1 MDADVLEELYHRYYR
16 SAVLYCIS
24 LCGTQQLAEDIATD
38 AFVKAYL
45 SLPND
50 VTSFRYWLMKV
61 CKNLW
66 IDYLRKHSRE
76 VSDEYLPEISDG
88 ITPETS
94 YILNERNRCLWDN
107 DGLYPVVLNIP
118 LSPNRRNGD
127 YAAKIMISGQ
137 TENGEPVTEAFPY
150 VIRIRDGYSN
160 PEALVPKIK
169 VSGDLKVG
177 EDCTLNLTIQ
187 NPTKSLSMTDC
198 ELTLTDASGEVLMS
212 GSNRMALPEILP
224 GQTAEAAVPVT
235 VKGNAAVEPH
245 CFSLKLTYQVL
256 GEDKIW
262 EETITYPVNQEI
274 RLEQGGITMPSSAI
288 QGELTTLSVPLMNMG
303 KGDICNAMVS
313 LEFPELIP
321 RQSVLVG
328 TIEPGATGQ
337 AKLTFTSS
345 KDALGDYSGMV
356 TISCEDPYG
365 NSQQWQLPVDITIEA
380 APQTSDTETDVQRA
394 TAPEWLLPLT
404 SVLCVIL
411 LVGMILQGALLRSK
425 LHRLEEERL

>member
-1 MDADVLEELYHRYYR
+1 MRKLRLFF
-16 SAVLYCIS
+16 
-24 LCGTQQLAEDIATD
+24 T
-38 AFVKAYL
+38 L
-45 SLPND
+45 SLLIFALSCSASAADFELDEKAVITGMDGRSWYQGYTPSVRYGNFTICLPLRSEKASGVITATITLD
-50 VTSFRYWLMKV
+50 DPDLLLFRSHPGAV
-61 CKNLW
+61 
-66 IDYLRKHSRE
+66 RFS
-76 VSDEYLPEISDG
+76 P
-88 ITPETS
+88 
-94 YILNERNRCLWDN
+94 N
-107 DGLYPVVLNIP
+107 DGLYPVALNIP
-118 LSPNRRNGD
+118 LAQNRRNGD
-127 YAAKIMISGQ
+127 YAAKITISAQ

-169 VSGDLKVG
+169 VSGDLNVG
-177 EDCTLNLTIQ
+177 EDCILNLTIQ

-198 ELTLTDASGEVLMS
+198 ELTLTDASGEILMS

-245 CFSLKLTYQVL
+245 SLSLKLTYQVL
-256 GEDKIW
+256 GEDKTW
-262 EETITYPVNQEI
+262 EETITYPVSQEI
-274 RLEQGGITMPSSAI
+274 RLEQGGITMPASTI

-321 RQSVLVG
+321 HQSVLVG

-337 AKLTFTSS
+337 AKLTFTPA

-365 NSQQWQLPVDITIEA
+365 NSQQRQIPVEITIEA
-380 APQTSDTETDVQRA
+380 AKPTEDGKTEEQKA
-394 TAPEWLLPLT
+394 ASPGWLLPAV
-404 SVLCVIL
+404 SILCVLLLAGIL
-411 LVGMILQGALLRSK
+411 LQGMLLRAK

>member
-1 MDADVLEELYHRYYR
+1 MRKLRLFF
-16 SAVLYCIS
+16 
-24 LCGTQQLAEDIATD
+24 T
-38 AFVKAYL
+38 L
-45 SLPND
+45 SLLIFALSCSASAADFELDEKAVITGMDGRSWYQGYTPSVQYSNFSICLPLRSEKASGVITATITLD
-50 VTSFRYWLMKV
+50 DPDLLLFRSQPGTV
-61 CKNLW
+61 
-66 IDYLRKHSRE
+66 R
-76 VSDEYLPEISDG
+76 VSP
-88 ITPETS
+88 
-94 YILNERNRCLWDN
+94 N

-137 TENGEPVTEAFPY
+137 TENGESVTEAFPY

-177 EDCTLNLTIQ
+177 EECTLNLTIQ

-198 ELTLTDASGEVLMS
+198 ELTLTDASGEILMS

-256 GEDKIW
+256 GEEKTW

-274 RLEQGGITMPSSAI
+274 RLEQGGITLPSSAI

-337 AKLTFTSS
+337 AKMTFIPA
-345 KDALGDYSGMV
+345 KDALGDYLGMV

-394 TAPEWLLPLT
+394 AAPEWLLPLI

-411 LVGMILQGALLRSK
+411 LVGMILQGALYRSK

>member
-1 MDADVLEELYHRYYR
+1 MRKLRLFF
-16 SAVLYCIS
+16 
-24 LCGTQQLAEDIATD
+24 T
-38 AFVKAYL
+38 L
-45 SLPND
+45 SLLIIALSCSAYAADFELDEKAVITGMDGRSWYQGYTPSVRYGNFSICLPLHSEKASGVITASIALD
-50 VTSFRYWLMKV
+50 DPDLLVFRSHPGA
-61 CKNLW
+61 
-66 IDYLRKHSRE
+66 LRFS
-76 VSDEYLPEISDG
+76 P
-88 ITPETS
+88 
-94 YILNERNRCLWDN
+94 N

-118 LSPNRRNGD
+118 LSQNRRNGD
-127 YAAKIMISGQ
+127 YAVNILITGQ

-160 PEALVPKIK
+160 PEALVPKIG
-169 VSGDLKVG
+169 VSGDLNVG

-198 ELTLTDASGEVLMS
+198 ELTLTDASGEILMS

-224 GQTAEAAVPVT
+224 GQTAEASVPVT

-245 CFSLKLTYQVL
+245 SLSLKLTYQVL
-256 GEDKIW
+256 GEDKTW
-262 EETITYPVNQEI
+262 EETITYPVSQEI
-274 RLEQGGITMPSSAI
+274 RLEQGGITMPSSTI

-321 RQSVLVG
+321 HQSVLVG

-337 AKLTFTSS
+337 AKLTFTPA

-394 TAPEWLLPLT
+394 TAPEWLLPLI

-411 LVGMILQGALLRSK
+411 LVGMILQGALYRSK

>member
-1 MDADVLEELYHRYYR
+1 MRKLRLFF
-16 SAVLYCIS
+16 
-24 LCGTQQLAEDIATD
+24 T
-38 AFVKAYL
+38 L
-45 SLPND
+45 SLLIFALSCSASAADFELDEKAVITGMDGRSWYQGYTPSVQYSNFSICLPLRSEKASGVITATITLD
-50 VTSFRYWLMKV
+50 DPDLLLFRSQPGTV
-61 CKNLW
+61 
-66 IDYLRKHSRE
+66 R
-76 VSDEYLPEISDG
+76 VSP
-88 ITPETS
+88 
-94 YILNERNRCLWDN
+94 N

-137 TENGEPVTEAFPY
+137 TENGESVTEAFPY

-177 EDCTLNLTIQ
+177 EECTLNLTIQ

-198 ELTLTDASGEVLMS
+198 ELTLTDASGEILMS

-256 GEDKIW
+256 GEEKTW

-274 RLEQGGITMPSSAI
+274 RLEQGGITLPSSAI

-337 AKLTFTSS
+337 AKLTFTPA

-380 APQTSDTETDVQRA
+380 APQTSDTETDVQRV
-394 TAPEWLLPLT
+394 TAPEWLLPLI

-411 LVGMILQGALLRSK
+411 LVGMILQGALYRSK

>member
-1 MDADVLEELYHRYYR
+1 MRKLRLILPLAALIFVLSCSVSAADFELDDK
-16 SAVLYCIS
+16 AVLYGMEGRSWYQGYTPSVQYSNFSICLPLRSEKASGVITAS
-24 LCGTQQLAEDIATD
+24 IALDDPDLLLFRSQPGT
-38 AFVKAYL
+38 
-45 SLPND
+45 
-50 VTSFRYWLMKV
+50 
-61 CKNLW
+61 
-66 IDYLRKHSRE
+66 LRFF
-76 VSDEYLPEISDG
+76 P
-88 ITPETS
+88 
-94 YILNERNRCLWDN
+94 N
-107 DGLYPVVLNIP
+107 DGLYPVALNIP
-118 LSPNRRNGD
+118 LSQNRRNGD
-127 YAAKIMISGQ
+127 YAAKITISGQ

-160 PEALVPKIK
+160 PEALVPEIK
-169 VSGDLKVG
+169 VSGDLNVG

-187 NPTKSLSMTDC
+187 NPTKSLSMTGC
-198 ELTLTDASGEVLMS
+198 ELTLTDASGEILMS

-256 GEDKIW
+256 GEEKTW

-365 NSQQWQLPVDITIEA
+365 NSKQWQLPVDITIEA
-380 APQTSDTETDVQRA
+380 APQTSDTETDVQEA
-394 TAPEWLLPLT
+394 AAPEWLLPLI

-411 LVGMILQGALLRSK
+411 LVGMILQGALYRSK

>member
-1 MDADVLEELYHRYYR
+1 MRKLRLILPLAALIFVLSCSASAADFELDDK
-16 SAVLYCIS
+16 AVLYGMDGCSWYQGYTPSVQYGNFSICLPLRS
-24 LCGTQQLAEDIATD
+24 EKASGVITASIALDDPDLLLFRSQPGTVR
-38 AFVKAYL
+38 F
-45 SLPND
+45 SP
-50 VTSFRYWLMKV
+50 
-61 CKNLW
+61 
-66 IDYLRKHSRE
+66 
-76 VSDEYLPEISDG
+76 
-88 ITPETS
+88 
-94 YILNERNRCLWDN
+94 N
-107 DGLYPVVLNIP
+107 DGLYPVALNIP
-118 LSPNRRNGD
+118 LSQNRRNGD

-137 TENGEPVTEAFPY
+137 TEKGEPVTKDFPY
-150 VIRIRDGYSN
+150 VIRIRDGHSN

-169 VSGDLKVG
+169 VSGDLNVG
-177 EDCTLNLTIQ
+177 EDCFLNLTIQ

-198 ELTLTDASGEVLMS
+198 ELTLTDASGEILMS

-245 CFSLKLTYQVL
+245 CLSLKLTYQVL
-256 GEDKIW
+256 GEEKTW

-274 RLEQGGITMPSSAI
+274 RLEQGGITIPSSAI

-321 RQSVLVG
+321 HQSVLVG

-337 AKLTFTSS
+337 AKMTFTPA

-365 NSQQWQLPVDITIEA
+365 NSKQWQLPVDITIEA
-380 APQTSDTETDVQRA
+380 APQTSDTETDVQKA
-394 TAPEWLLPLT
+394 AAPGWLLPLA

-411 LVGMILQGALLRSK
+411 LVGMILQGVLFRSK

>member
-1 MDADVLEELYHRYYR
+1 MRKLRLF
-16 SAVLYCIS
+16 I
-24 LCGTQQLAEDIATD
+24 T
-38 AFVKAYL
+38 L
-45 SLPND
+45 SLLIFALSCSASADDFELDDKAAIPG
-50 VTSFRYWLMKV
+50 M
-61 CKNLW
+61 
-66 IDYLRKHSRE
+66 
-76 VSDEYLPEISDG
+76 DG
-88 ITPETS
+88 ISWYQGYTPSVRYGNFT
-94 YILNERNRCLWDN
+94 ICLPLRSEKASGEIAASIALEDPDLLLFRSQPGTIRISQK

-118 LSPNRRNGD
+118 LSQNRRNGD
-127 YAAKIMISGQ
+127 YAVKILISGQ

-150 VIRIRDGYSN
+150 VIRIRDGHSN
-160 PEALVPKIK
+160 SEALVPIMEI
-169 VSGDLKVG
+169 SGELNVG
-177 EDCTLNLTIQ
+177 EDCILNLTIQ
-187 NPTKSLSMTDC
+187 NPTTSLSMTNC
-198 ELTLTDASGEVLMS
+198 VLTLTDASGEILMS

-256 GEDKIW
+256 GEEKTW

-337 AKLTFTSS
+337 AKMTFAPAR
-345 KDALGDYSGMV
+345 DALGDYSGVV

-394 TAPEWLLPLT
+394 TAPEWLLPLI

-411 LVGMILQGALLRSK
+411 LVGMILQGALYRSK

>member
-1 MDADVLEELYHRYYR
+1 MRKLRLILPLAALIFVLSCTAAAADFELDDK
-16 SAVLYCIS
+16 AVLYGMDGRSWYQGYTPSVQYSNFSICLPLRSEKASGVITAAIALDDPDLLLFRS
-24 LCGTQQLAEDIATD
+24 QPGTVR
-38 AFVKAYL
+38 FF
-45 SLPND
+45 P
-50 VTSFRYWLMKV
+50 
-61 CKNLW
+61 
-66 IDYLRKHSRE
+66 
-76 VSDEYLPEISDG
+76 
-88 ITPETS
+88 
-94 YILNERNRCLWDN
+94 N

-118 LSPNRRNGD
+118 LSQNRRNGD

-177 EDCTLNLTIQ
+177 EECTLNLTIQ

-198 ELTLTDASGEVLMS
+198 ELTLTDASGEILMS

-256 GEDKIW
+256 GEEKTW

-288 QGELTTLSVPLMNMG
+288 QGELTNLSVPLMNMG

-337 AKLTFTSS
+337 AKMTFTPA

-394 TAPEWLLPLT
+394 TAPEWLLPLI

-411 LVGMILQGALLRSK
+411 LVGMILQGAMLRSK
-425 LHRLEEERL
+425 LHRLEEEQL

>member
-1 MDADVLEELYHRYYR
+1 MRKLCLILPLAALIFVLSCSVSAADFKLDDKAVFYGMDGCSWYQGYTPSVQYGNFSICLPLRSEKASGVITATIALEDPDLLLFR
-16 SAVLYCIS
+16 SQP
-24 LCGTQQLAEDIATD
+24 GT
-38 AFVKAYL
+38 V
-45 SLPND
+45 
-50 VTSFRYWLMKV
+50 R
-61 CKNLW
+61 
-66 IDYLRKHSRE
+66 
-76 VSDEYLPEISDG
+76 VSP
-88 ITPETS
+88 
-94 YILNERNRCLWDN
+94 N

-177 EDCTLNLTIQ
+177 EECTLNLTIQ
-187 NPTKSLSMTDC
+187 NPTISLSMTDC

-256 GEDKIW
+256 GEEKTW

-274 RLEQGGITMPSSAI
+274 RLEQGGITLPSSAI

-337 AKLTFTSS
+337 AKMTFIPA
-345 KDALGDYSGMV
+345 KDALGDYSGVV

-394 TAPEWLLPLT
+394 TAPEWLLPLI

-411 LVGMILQGALLRSK
+411 LVGMILQGALYRSK